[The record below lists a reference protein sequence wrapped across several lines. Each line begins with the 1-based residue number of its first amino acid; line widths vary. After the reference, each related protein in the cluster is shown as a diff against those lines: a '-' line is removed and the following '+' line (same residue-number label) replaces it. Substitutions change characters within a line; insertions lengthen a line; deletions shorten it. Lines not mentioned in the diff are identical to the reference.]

1 MRVLRQDPIIWPK
14 AVELLSHKAYF
25 LLSVLW
31 LKDIK
36 HITRPILA
44 DRARVG
50 ETTLNKL
57 LKELN
62 YFGYLYIKQTGKA
75 TFRYYVGEG
84 VTDGKR

>member
-1 MRVLRQDPIIWPK
+1 MWPK
-14 AVELLSHKAYF
+14 AVELLTPKAYF

-36 HITRPILA
+36 HITRSILA
-44 DRARVG
+44 DRAKVG

-57 LKELN
+57 IKELT
-62 YFGYLYIKQTGKA
+62 YFGYLHVKQTGRA